1 MVEEMTKAC
10 ASLPAADV
18 LGDIDKENNED
29 ADPDLSL
36 EGPDPRDDPAVM
48 EDEVAL

>member
-18 LGDIDKENNED
+18 LGDIDKENNKD
-29 ADPDLSL
+29 DNPDLSL
-36 EGPDPRDDPAVM
+36 EGPDPSDNPAVM
-48 EDEVAL
+48 KDEVAL